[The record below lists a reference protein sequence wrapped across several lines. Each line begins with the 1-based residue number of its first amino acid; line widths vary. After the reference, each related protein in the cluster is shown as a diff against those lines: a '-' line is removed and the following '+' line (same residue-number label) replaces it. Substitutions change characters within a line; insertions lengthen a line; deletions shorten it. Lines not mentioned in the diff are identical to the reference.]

1 MSAPNVKFLD
11 TRGNTTLGVAICD
24 RCHFKFPIGELRP
37 DGNIPGLM
45 VCKEDWDVL
54 DPYRL
59 PPPPPDKWN
68 LPFVRP
74 DVPLINPYGDVP
86 TMVGEEYL
94 TTETQQILL
103 TEDGQGLIGNFDN
116 DLVWPPASNPAFP
129 DRTAPY
135 LAVGPGDP
143 LVTGPGGEE
152 IIT

>member
-45 VCKEDWDVL
+45 VCRWDWDTL

-86 TMVGEEYL
+86 PFPIP
-94 TTETQQILL
+94 Q
-103 TEDGQGLIGNFDN
+103 
-116 DLVWPPASNPAFP
+116 SNPAFLA
-129 DRTAPY
+129 RTAPY
-135 LAVGPGDP
+135 LAVAPGDP

-152 IIT
+152 IIL

>member
-45 VCKEDWDVL
+45 VCRWDWDTL

-86 TMVGEEYL
+86 PFPIP
-94 TTETQQILL
+94 Q
-103 TEDGQGLIGNFDN
+103 
-116 DLVWPPASNPAFP
+116 SNPAFLGARNVVV
-129 DRTAPY
+129 DSSGN
-135 LAVGPGDP
+135 V
-143 LVTGPGGEE
+143 VTDSSGQPV
-152 IIT
+152 TSTP